1 MVMLVKAEDGTVT
14 VLFAVSMIAVL
25 GMVGLAIDVGQLRVA
40 KHNIQLAADAAAVA
54 GALEIPSCGGT
65 SACQM
70 MLTAAQSALVENRLQ
85 GSTLLT
91 NCYNGTNGNLELTVN
106 NGPCALGTSDPNSG
120 NINFVEALISYKQ
133 STSFA
138 RVLGI
143 QYGSIAA
150 RAEATTT
157 ASDDCVYTLASS
169 GVGLLVQANGSVS
182 GSNLQILLNCGI
194 RVNSSAST
202 ALTVSSGMSVT
213 ASAVGVVGGYVV
225 EGGGSINP
233 TPTTGATPARDILAR
248 MSPPSF
254 SPGTCQP
261 NPNVTTT
268 QTLGPA
274 SPAGAVCYNGLS
286 IGGSGTTTLN
296 PGLYIINGQMN
307 VTTSGLITGTGV
319 SFYIAPGGSVN
330 VNGGGTLKLSA
341 PTNGMYNG
349 ILLFQ
354 DRQNTNQLMFTNSS
368 ASTLLQGI
376 FYAANASLVF
386 TGNAQ
391 GSYYSSFVTSSLTIG
406 GAGTFSNYAL
416 VNKNTPLRAGVL
428 LVQ

>member
-1 MVMLVKAEDGTVT
+1 
-14 VLFAVSMIAVL
+14 
-25 GMVGLAIDVGQLRVA
+25 
-40 KHNIQLAADAAAVA
+40 
-54 GALEIPSCGGT
+54 
-65 SACQM
+65 
-70 MLTAAQSALVENRLQ
+70 
-85 GSTLLT
+85 
-91 NCYNGTNGNLELTVN
+91 
-106 NGPCALGTSDPNSG
+106 
-120 NINFVEALISYKQ
+120 
-133 STSFA
+133 
-138 RVLGI
+138 
-143 QYGSIAA
+143 
-150 RAEATTT
+150 
-157 ASDDCVYTLASS
+157 
-169 GVGLLVQANGSVS
+169 
-182 GSNLQILLNCGI
+182 
-194 RVNSSAST
+194 
-202 ALTVSSGMSVT
+202 
-213 ASAVGVVGGYVV
+213 
-225 EGGGSINP
+225 
-233 TPTTGATPARDILAR
+233 

-341 PTNGMYNG
+341 PTNGTYNG